1 MNTTSP
7 GPGVPDLDEK
17 LRGIARGDPAA
28 YRLLRSSLQRL
39 AEGAGSS
46 DLQEMAREV
55 LAGRVT
61 LRKALLS
68 GAYAEGV
75 SPAPGPTGP
84 RHRRR
89 PQEGRLN

>member
-7 GPGVPDLDEK
+7 DPGVPDPDEE

-28 YRLLRSSLQRL
+28 YQLLRSSLQRL
-39 AEGAGSS
+39 AEGAGGS

-61 LRKALLS
+61 LRKAMLS
-68 GAYAEGV
+68 GAYAEAFRPHLDQLV
-75 SPAPGPTGP
+75 RTIDDT
-84 RHRRR
+84 RRKN
-89 PQEGRLN
+89 G